1 MTAVYPQD
9 AIPNTTTS
17 NFSSMADKKP
27 DTGYKV
33 EKSFDVNVFT
43 SEAGYERRSL
53 ISRRSKRSFTLKYTN
68 VSGLVR
74 QAIQNF
80 YIARSG
86 SFESFLLDLTHIG
99 ETGSLFVRFE
109 GSLEIVV
116 VKSGLASAENNIFN
130 ISFNLQETYT

>member
-1 MTAVYPQD
+1 MATYPQD
-9 AIPNTTTS
+9 AIPNTTTAT
-17 NFSSMADKKP
+17 FSSMADKKP
-27 DTGYKV
+27 DRGYKV
-33 EKSFDVNVFT
+33 EKQYDVNIFV

-53 ISRRSKRSFTLKYTN
+53 RSRRSKRSFTLKYTN
-68 VSGLVR
+68 VSGLVK

-86 SFESFLLDLTHIG
+86 SFESFLLDLSHIG

-109 GSLEIVV
+109 GALDIVEV
-116 VKSGLASAENNIFN
+116 QSGLTNPEDNIFN